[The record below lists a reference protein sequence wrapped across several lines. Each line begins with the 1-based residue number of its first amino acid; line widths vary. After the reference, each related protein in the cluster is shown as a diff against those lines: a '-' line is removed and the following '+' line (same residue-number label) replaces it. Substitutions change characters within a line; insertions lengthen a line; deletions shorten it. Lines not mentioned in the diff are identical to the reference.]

1 MKYWLYNEMGLSA
14 RPGSFHQLTL
24 SFYKA
29 THAVIHQSQRTIEFY
44 TWKRGWHGRT
54 AESECSI
61 ELDYVCSQAK
71 GLDSKNKC
79 HSLHYSR
86 PGGQSQV
93 YNPRVTQN
101 ERTFWAGPK
110 PRRQGWDW
118 RMGPGLRPW
127 RTHGPV
133 EGFAAAWSR
142 PNLNTVDTLGLRA
155 LEVWN
160 LRRFKERMD
169 GKI

>member
-1 MKYWLYNEMGLSA
+1 MGLSA

-86 PGGQSQV
+86 PGVCLVGYVSSEFLV
-93 YNPRVTQN
+93 STLKLLNAQN
-101 ERTFWAGPK
+101 
-110 PRRQGWDW
+110 
-118 RMGPGLRPW
+118 LR
-127 RTHGPV
+127 
-133 EGFAAAWSR
+133 S
-142 PNLNTVDTLGLRA
+142 LVDTAHFSASELFPA
-155 LEVWN
+155 T
-160 LRRFKERMD
+160 F
-169 GKI
+169 